1 MPEPFDVAWIILK
14 APLFQR
20 DTVSDV
26 GYSDA
31 FNFPT
36 LRKPELGFQGFN
48 DYEGVR
54 RKYSHF
60 FESKDKNTRAG
71 LIHLG
76 DNNYAIDTF
85 AVGQEMRER
94 GLGRQ
99 GLAELKSD
107 LQEAHG
113 EPVNLIP
120 HEMLDRSVPFWDK
133 MGQEGL
139 VDMEQGTY
147 LGA

>member
-1 MPEPFDVAWIILK
+1 MPEPFDVAWAIIK
-14 APLFQR
+14 APLYQQ

-31 FNFPT
+31 FNFPK
-36 LRKPELGFQGFN
+36 LRKPKLGFQGFN

-99 GLAELKSD
+99 GLTELKSD

-113 EPVNLIP
+113 GPVNLIP

>member
-1 MPEPFDVAWIILK
+1 MTTPFDVAWAIIK
-14 APLFQR
+14 APLFQE
-20 DTVSDV
+20 DTISDV

-31 FNFPT
+31 FNFPK
-36 LRKPELGFQGFN
+36 LRKPELGFQGFT
-48 DYEGVR
+48 DYEGLK

-60 FESKDKNTRAG
+60 FESKDKNARAG

-85 AVGQEMRER
+85 AVSQEMRER

-99 GLAELKSD
+99 GLTELKND

-113 EPVNLIP
+113 GPVNLIP

>member
-1 MPEPFDVAWIILK
+1 MPEPFDVAWAIIK
-14 APLFQR
+14 APLYQQ

-31 FNFPT
+31 FNFPK

-85 AVGQEMRER
+85 AVGQEMQER

-99 GLAELKSD
+99 GLTELKSD

-113 EPVNLIP
+113 GPVNLIP

>member
-1 MPEPFDVAWIILK
+1 MPEPFDVAWAIIK
-14 APLFQR
+14 APLYQQG
-20 DTVSDV
+20 TASDV

-31 FNFPT
+31 FNFPK
-36 LRKPELGFQGFN
+36 LRNPERGFQGFK
-48 DYEGVR
+48 DIEGVR
-54 RKYSHF
+54 RKYDHF

-76 DNNYAIDTF
+76 GNNYAIDTF
-85 AVGQEMRER
+85 AVHRDLRER
-94 GLGRQ
+94 GVGRQ
-99 GLAELKSD
+99 GLTELKND

-113 EPVNLIP
+113 EPINLIP
-120 HEMLDRSVPFWDK
+120 HDILDRSIPFWDK